1 MAQYQIGSSVFDI
14 PDGTPQSTVDK
25 IIDDLALEESQKVGQ
40 NNNQVPGGNNSQN
53 TDSVWGFAADQ
64 AQKMGGKG
72 LEAIGRATGLE
83 GVEKY
88 GTGVVKQQEKDIAE
102 GGYKS
107 KYTKS
112 FSDTW
117 DEDGIGTAFNWI
129 GEKMAENSIT
139 TGGSLVGAGATA
151 VASLVSAP
159 VALLFGGATL
169 IGSAILGTGEV
180 AGEIEDKTGS
190 YDPKLAVGVGAIIGF
205 LDKFGASKV
214 IPKDQLA
221 KLTAKQIATKLQS
234 AGYGKAS
241 KEFVKRTLKKGGFE
255 GLTEGGQ
262 ESLSMGASAISG
274 GEYTGKEVKDRLI
287 DSAVI
292 GTGMGSSVSVGTDVV
307 TGGVNTTRKVKD
319 GVTSLFNGKTNEVT
333 DPDGATELANR
344 LNTISEANDYNLQ
357 DLDKMS
363 TKGARET
370 VDKAHVQVT
379 EELKQLGKDLKQRL
393 QVSPTDELTVV
404 IDKVLAQAG
413 QREARNKTKNTVG
426 MQEFEAIGRLTG
438 DTLEGQKMMSLMR
451 QMNELTE
458 IHNGGYQQGLS
469 RITDNF
475 SPFGSG
481 LGYDK
486 GAINTEKVLRP
497 LASLGAGIS
506 TGGASTIGQLGIVA
520 GGRAIDKLR
529 GVNKSV
535 VDDYIQKNKDGKG
548 IDLGN
553 NISLREQAI
562 AEAKQAEQDALLA
575 EQQAEQAQ
583 LQKAEDRN
591 NRELSNIELTKQGAS
606 PTPGSPQF
614 TVEDATGLTTKQVAS
629 VLNVLE
635 RTTANPAL
643 KKAIEEYRTSVFKG
657 GSISNDMLSG
667 LIRHI
672 NTTTDQMKMERT
684 NPQNASTMQQ
694 QPMQGGGQQSYQNNP
709 NYQRGIDDNKAF
721 ADELIE
727 AVNKDPKLNVVDK
740 PLLTQAL
747 LNLKKNLGSNP
758 IETGTRIIE
767 DLGARLKNPEA
778 VQQYVVPYLQR
789 VTQQQPNQ
797 QQQQQEQAEV
807 TDDGIDAM
815 AEPEFNEE
823 AIQKYNE
830 YLNTKPILN
839 AELDPFGLGDN
850 IGITSDGIRP
860 TDLELQQMK
869 DGTFKPEKEQLLTDA
884 YNGVQKLW
892 EETTGRTTPFEN
904 TPENIDILSRLMAHE
919 ALQNIKKDNNAI
931 GWYDRKLKS
940 AKKLLKV
947 IEPRLEGNEG
957 AFDFAL
963 AVTSNGIAVDQ
974 NLNYAMEVFRE
985 YMDTGLM
992 NEKFDKGGKRN
1003 PAMQTAFKFYNAY
1016 QRSGTNVPI
1025 ETFLDEDFTRR
1036 ELDDY
1041 LKRFNK
1047 TNGTKIKPSAQEGLD
1062 ENLKGSYI
1070 LGAKIGQGFYQNL
1083 RGNYDPLTMDI
1094 WWMRHWN
1101 RLVGRP
1107 LRNVAPATN
1116 PKNRRLIEGLIKNKD
1131 ATTVEKQ
1138 LIKQT
1143 LNDLGFK
1150 KSGLY
1155 KDTAKF
1161 DAFITKL
1168 EKNWDSYFTKYKKDN
1183 KKNPVKTPLFQKT
1196 STHVGNINDRLQD
1209 TPLDAPE
1216 RSYMRSVT
1224 ARAIELLA
1232 EKGYNIKTADFQALQ
1247 WFPEKQLAEK
1257 LGIQKGQGDDIDYL
1271 DASKLLSAK
1280 EGLTN
1285 DQIEETLT
1293 SANGDGISTG
1303 TSAIGEDGRLR
1314 SGSSGIDGEKESS
1327 FEDDGGGILS
1337 EGRSLRT
1344 PNAQNTS
1351 DSQGLKNPS
1360 RIFPTNTEINSYLPT
1375 IKKVL
1380 EVGKKGSP
1388 QETGLSRE
1396 EILSVANALGY
1407 AMVFVKNKAEMAKLY
1422 GKESKSLLGG
1432 FHHSERSQNNSP
1444 IKIVSMQQ
1452 GYKNPNNPDQKVS
1465 ELDELWI
1472 LSHEVAHGLSQ
1483 STNQRGID
1491 DGLGNYRKNYQGI
1504 NYGRSRDAYL
1514 GTLEQD
1520 LGEVIKALTDS
1531 QYVGTDEGVSGKI
1544 IKEIMSIQSDTPLM
1558 SLRENAL
1565 GNTKGTKIPR
1575 SGFNKSE
1582 KQYIDAIK
1590 AHQDALNYTENLLE
1604 NPSLMR
1610 GESPE
1615 AKNKYLQE
1623 MKKRKTD
1630 LVKDYNN
1637 SKIRR
1642 SAYTESIPELLAD
1655 AVGAYLMSPQQ
1666 FKSVAPN
1673 TAKFIRDNLN
1683 NKPSSKFVKFYASP
1697 LGTILAVIMTAFA
1710 VGDDKEE
1717 EQPQMQPGALQLG
1730 QGALSA

>member
-1 MAQYQIGSSVFDI
+1 MAEYEIGDKVYTI
-14 PDGTPQSTVDK
+14 PDGTPQATVND
-25 IIDDLALEESQKVGQ
+25 ILNQITLGMA
-40 NNNQVPGGNNSQN
+40 NNQVPGGNNPQN

-117 DEDGIGTAFNWI
+117 DEDGLDAAFGWV
-129 GEKMAENSIT
+129 GEKVAENSMT
-139 TGGSLVGAGATA
+139 TGASLVGAAATA
-151 VASLVSAP
+151 TAALVSAP
-159 VALLFGGATL
+159 AALLFGGATL
-169 IGSAILGTGEV
+169 VGSAILGTGEV

-190 YDPKLAVGVGAIIGF
+190 YDPNLAVGVGAIIGI
-205 LDKFGASKV
+205 LDKFGAGKV

-221 KLTAKQIATKLQS
+221 KLSAKQIAEKLQK
-234 AGYGKAS
+234 AGFGKAS
-241 KEFVKRTLKKGGFE
+241 KEFTKRTLKKGGIEF
-255 GLTEGGQ
+255 GTEATQ
-262 ESLSMGASAISG
+262 ESLSIGASAISG

-287 DSAVI
+287 DAGVI
-292 GTGMGSSVSVGTDVV
+292 GGSMGSGVSVGTDAV
-307 TGGVNTTRKVKD
+307 TGGVNTVRKVKD
-319 GVTSLFNGKTNEVT
+319 GVTSIFETKSDKPS
-333 DPDGATELANR
+333 DPDGATELANM
-344 LNTISEANDYNLQ
+344 LTEISEDNSFDLQ

-363 TKGARET
+363 QNGARVT
-370 VDKAHVQVT
+370 VDTAHKQINGYMKQRIK
-379 EELKQLGKDLKQRL
+379 ELKAQLKI
-393 QVSPTDELTVV
+393 TDIDEFELVE
-404 IDKVLAQAG
+404 DKILANVG
-413 QREARNKTKNTVG
+413 FEEARNKTKNIVG
-426 MQEFEAIGRLTG
+426 VKEFKSVDKLVGKLR
-438 DTLEGQKMMSLMR
+438 EGQELLKYMRMS
-451 QMNELTE
+451 NELSKL
-458 IHNGGYQQGLS
+458 HNSGYQQGLS

-475 SPFGSG
+475 SPIGG
-481 LGYDK
+481 GIGYDK

-497 LASLGAGIS
+497 IASGGAAIT
-506 TGGASTIGQLGIVA
+506 TGGASLLGQLGIVA

-535 VDDYIQKNKDGKG
+535 VDQYIQDNKDGDG
-548 IDLGN
+548 ITTIKDPS
-553 NISLREQAI
+553 IRQQAI
-562 AEAKQAEQDALLA
+562 DKAKQAEQEALLA
-575 EQQAEQAQ
+575 EQQAAQDQ
-583 LQKAEDRN
+583 LQKAEDRK
-591 NRELSNIELTKQGAS
+591 NREAANIELTKQGAA

-614 TVEDATGLTTKQVAS
+614 IVEDATGLTTKQVAS
-629 VLNVLE
+629 VLNVIE
-635 RTTANPAL
+635 RTTTNPAL
-643 KKAIEEYRTSVFKG
+643 KKAIEEYRTSVYKG
-657 GSISNDMLSG
+657 GTLSNDMLSP
-667 LIRHI
+667 LIRQI

-727 AVNKDPKLNVVDK
+727 AVNNDTTLSVVDK
-740 PLLTQAL
+740 PILTQAL

-778 VQQYVVPYLQR
+778 IQQFVVPYLQR

-797 QQQQQEQAEV
+797 QQQQAEV
-807 TDDGIDAM
+807 NDDGIDAM
-815 AEPEFNEE
+815 AEPEFNESD
-823 AIQKYNE
+823 
-830 YLNTKPILN
+830 PILN
-839 AELDPFGLGDN
+839 TELDPFGLGDM
-850 IGITSDGIRP
+850 IGITSDAIRP

-869 DGTFKPEKEQLLTDA
+869 DGTFKPEKKQSLVEA
-884 YNGVQKLW
+884 YGGIQKLW
-892 EETTGRTTPFEN
+892 EQATGRTTPFEN
-904 TPENIDILSRLMAHE
+904 TPENVEIIATAMAHE
-919 ALQNIKKDNNAI
+919 GIKNIGLDGNAI
-931 GWYDRKLKS
+931 GWYDRKLKA
-940 AKKLLKV
+940 AKAIISS
-947 IEPRLEGNEG
+947 IEPRYQGNEA
-957 AFDFAL
+957 AFDYVL
-963 AVTSNGIAVDQ
+963 AVTSNGIAVAD
-974 NLNYAMEVFRE
+974 NFNYAMEVFRE
-985 YMDTGLM
+985 FLDTGRM
-992 NEKFDKGGKRN
+992 PENFAKGGERTQ
-1003 PAMQTAFKFYNAY
+1003 AMQNAFKFFNAWNNQY
-1016 QRSGTNVPI
+1016 GGRGNMPLEVW
-1025 ETFLDEDFTRR
+1025 LDLNFTRR
-1036 ELDDY
+1036 ELQQELND
-1041 LKRFNK
+1041 FNK
-1047 TNGTKIKPSAQEGLD
+1047 ANNTEFTLSAQEGLD
-1062 ENLKGSYI
+1062 EVVKGSYI

-1094 WWMRHWN
+1094 WWMRMWN
-1101 RLVGRP
+1101 RMVGRP
-1107 LRNVAPATN
+1107 FKEPTTEANLKKARNKVERRMKD
-1116 PKNRRLIEGLIKNKD
+1116 PKASAL
-1131 ATTVEKQ
+1131 EKQ
-1138 LIKQT
+1138 IIKKS
-1143 LNDLGFK
+1143 LKDLGLK
-1150 KSGLY
+1150 RSGLY
-1155 KDTAKF
+1155 KDTKRF
-1161 DAFITKL
+1161 DAFITQL
-1168 EKNWDSYFTKYKKDN
+1168 HKNWNSYYKNYQKTNN
-1183 KKNPVKTPLFQKT
+1183 KKNPPKPAFFKTVG
-1196 STHVGNINDRLQD
+1196 THVKNINEGLMA
-1209 TPLDAPE
+1209 TPFDAKE

-1224 ARAIELLA
+1224 ARAIELMR
-1232 EKGYNIKTADFQALQ
+1232 EKGYNIKTADYQALM
-1247 WFPEKQLAEK
+1247 WFPEKQLARK
-1257 LGIQKGQGDDIDYL
+1257 LGIQQGRGEDNDYL
-1271 DASKLLSAK
+1271 DAAILLAQA

-1285 DQIEETLT
+1285 DQIKETLPT
-1293 SANGDGISTG
+1293 TERGEFDVGSG
-1303 TSAIGEDGRLR
+1303 TIGQNAGLR
-1314 SGSSGIDGEKESS
+1314 SENDGFGREEISREES

-1360 RIFPTNTEINSYLPT
+1360 RIFPTNTEINSLLPT

-1407 AMVFVKNKAEMAKLY
+1407 AMVFAKNKAEMAKLY
-1422 GKESKSLLGG
+1422 GKETNSLLGG
-1432 FHHSERSQNNSP
+1432 FHHSERRQNNNP

-1452 GYKNPNNPDQKVS
+1452 GYKNPNNPDQTVN
-1465 ELDELWI
+1465 EIDELWT
-1472 LSHEVAHGLSQ
+1472 LAHEIAHGLSQ

-1544 IKEIMSIQSDTPLM
+1544 IKEIMSIQNDTPLM

-1565 GNTKGTKIPR
+1565 GNTKGTRIPR

-1590 AHQDALNYTENLLE
+1590 AHQDAINYTENLLE

-1615 AKNKYLQE
+1615 AKNKYLQQ

-1630 LVKDYNN
+1630 LIRKYNN
-1637 SKIRR
+1637 SKIKR

-1666 FKSVAPN
+1666 FKSIAPN

-1683 NKPSSKFVKFYASP
+1683 NKPSSKFVKFYAHP
-1697 LGTILAVIMTAFA
+1697 LGTILAVIMAAFA
-1710 VGDDKEE
+1710 MDDREE
-1717 EQPQMQPGALQLG
+1717 EQPQMQPGALDLG